1 MLNEKAHGWEAIR
14 STRAFHPPS
23 ILSFIAL
30 HNLSGTDR
38 QGCRYLLHYWISPFT
53 SPFGLEITGNMHSQ
67 HCSFSKQQSRP
78 NIMWSDELRNCEMGR
93 WGWVRVFFWN
103 KWEGL
108 FISWQGRNERLNH
121 PAWDMPIQHLLQF
134 QYLNSGVSWYLCT
147 SPSLKSIH
155 QICNKIEYLCQ
166 NLTILVVC
174 CAEPQRECIVY
185 RL

>member
-1 MLNEKAHGWEAIR
+1 MRKPMGWKPLDP
-14 STRAFHPPS
+14 HVPS

-78 NIMWSDELRNCEMGR
+78 NIMWPDELRNWEKER
-93 WGWVRVFFWN
+93 WGWGRVFFWN
-103 KWEGL
+103 KCEGL
-108 FISWQGRNERLNH
+108 YICWQGRNETLNH
-121 PAWDMPIQHLLQF
+121 PAWDTPVQHLLQF

-147 SPSLKSIH
+147 SPSLKSMH
-155 QICNKIEYLCQ
+155 QICNKSNICA
-166 NLTILVVC
+166 TILQYNTCVLLRRATKRIHC
-174 CAEPQRECIVY
+174 M
-185 RL
+185 